1 MNYNDAEQQARD
13 YLYERSLILYY
24 DDNFRQFFTAHLR
37 GGADLPRNDRDFRQ
51 VVVDY
56 FASTIPQMPQ
66 EELKSLIDYYVQL
79 GKLPRER
86 KWLVVLTAL
95 VVVGLLLAVVG
106 GAVLALQDDQTVQE
120 NAGVLRTAII
130 VAVVVVLYVW
140 VNTQFRRVLLFVRV
154 MLLTVALTAGV
165 WLLVENGVI

>member
-1 MNYNDAEQQARD
+1 MVYDGSEQQARD

-24 DDNFRQFFTAHLR
+24 DEDFRQFFTAYLR
-37 GGADLPRNDRDFRQ
+37 AGHDLPRNDRDFRR
-51 VVVDY
+51 VIVDY
-56 FASTIPQMPQ
+56 FESTMPQMPQ

-79 GKLPRER
+79 GKIPKER
-86 KWLVVLTAL
+86 KWLVVLTYL
-95 VVVGLLLAVVG
+95 LVVGLLVAVVG
-106 GAVLALQDDQTVQE
+106 GAVLALQEDQTVQE

-154 MLLTVALTAGV
+154 VLLTVALTAGV